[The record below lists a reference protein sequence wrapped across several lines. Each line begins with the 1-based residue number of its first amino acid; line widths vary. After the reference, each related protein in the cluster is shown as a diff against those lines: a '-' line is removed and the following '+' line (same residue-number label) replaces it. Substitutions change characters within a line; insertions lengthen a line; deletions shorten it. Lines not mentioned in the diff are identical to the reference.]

1 MCGTV
6 SACTTPTTSV
16 SVAIPT
22 TTPVMIYAKMSATEP
37 YRLVVTSTG
46 YGPNGAQK
54 KLEGIIQRNF
64 FDDFSSSAAISM
76 VGPNAY
82 FNPGTS
88 RQLSILGGSNPS
100 ITFSDATGL
109 SNLNTQIQAN
119 NFNGTLSP
127 APEVA
132 SSDVASWQQSAQDL
146 DTLIRSL
153 RSTAQSSARYFDS
166 RHSPNGSFGT
176 FSNGTGLTFCEG
188 NCGMSGND
196 SGGGILVVTG
206 TFTTSGSPKFN
217 GLVIV
222 TGSGGVIR
230 SGGGNEM
237 FTGNIV
243 VAPYNPN
250 NLAAGFQQP
259 RYDQSGGPGDTT
271 NSDVTVDRAFD
282 GTAAISDFM
291 AGVAEK

>member
-1 MCGTV
+1 MCGTLI
-6 SACTTPTTSV
+6 ACTTPATTMPLT
-16 SVAIPT
+16 IPT
-22 TTPVMIYAKMSATEP
+22 ASPTAVYAKMSATEP

-46 YGPNGAQK
+46 FGPNGAQK
-54 KLEGIIQRNF
+54 KLEGVVQRNF
-64 FDDFSSSAAISM
+64 FDDFGSSAAISM

-88 RQLSILGGSNPS
+88 HQLQILGGSNPS
-100 ITFSDATGL
+100 ITFTDAAGL
-109 SNLNTQIQAN
+109 ANLNTQITAN

-127 APEVA
+127 APEIA
-132 SSDVASWQQSAQDL
+132 GNDVPVWQQSTTAMDE
-146 DTLIRSL
+146 LIQRL
-153 RSTAQSSARYFDS
+153 RSTAQSSGRYFDS
-166 RHSPNGSFGT
+166 AHAPASFGT

-206 TFTTSGSPKFN
+206 TFTTSGSPRFN

-222 TGSGGVIR
+222 TGTGGVVR
-230 SGGGNEM
+230 SGGGNEI

-243 VAPYNPN
+243 VAPYNPS
-250 NLAAGFQQP
+250 NLAAGFLSP
-259 RYDQSGGPGDTT
+259 HYDQSGGPGDTT
-271 NSDVTVDRAFD
+271 NSDVTVDQAFD
-282 GTAAISDFM
+282 GTSAISDFM